1 MHYVDDYTINDRWVV
16 PAEEGSHG
24 LVNDL
29 DRRVDKNEANPRY
42 QKLNEEGRMVFRGET
57 AYQAQRR
64 VGHLVEQRLASLV
77 KEKSGN
83 DIRPER
89 LPEMIDQMIRREIE
103 NIG

>member
-1 MHYVDDYTINDRWVV
+1 
-16 PAEEGSHG
+16 
-24 LVNDL
+24 
-29 DRRVDKNEANPRY
+29 
-42 QKLNEEGRMVFRGET
+42 MVFRGET